1 MQSGDCLWCRS
12 ILGLCGRIPSQSNLL
27 SSRGVR
33 GRLLP
38 DSGSPCHLAD
48 ELEGGRC
55 GVQRKD
61 WVPQRSLTVPWPND
75 QDSQNH
81 IRCHIHT
88 LWYHLRPLQ
97 PLQWDQNQ
105 HRVITQLQRFVV
117 KLASQVCWTPLRSC
131 SWAPPWDRSVGE
143 PEGGTLGDST
153 SGCIHQCL
161 PWPLTNHPPLAS
173 GDFVLYTIKH
183 GSKCSPVFC
192 NIWHSRQGSTTF
204 NLYLIYFQ
212 VGTDTGYFPSASF
225 APSCHY
231 VLDTSVPTN
240 MTYDHSHF

>member
-1 MQSGDCLWCRS
+1 M
-12 ILGLCGRIPSQSNLL
+12 
-27 SSRGVR
+27 
-33 GRLLP
+33 
-38 DSGSPCHLAD
+38 
-48 ELEGGRC
+48 
-55 GVQRKD
+55 
-61 WVPQRSLTVPWPND
+61 
-75 QDSQNH
+75 
-81 IRCHIHT
+81 
-88 LWYHLRPLQ
+88 
-97 PLQWDQNQ
+97 
-105 HRVITQLQRFVV
+105 TQLQRFVV